1 MGKNKARRV
10 IGHPRSG
17 IAFVAAGALIALAAC
32 SSGTTST
39 PAAPAE
45 SSAAPAAS
53 SSAAPA
59 ASTAP
64 AEAGSSFEQISQ
76 FLLSET
82 GSYSSPPTT
91 APAPQAG
98 KNLWLISCGQAYTS
112 CSIPIG
118 AAEEAAQS
126 IGWATKIFDDQG
138 DPTTVTTGI
147 RQAIADKADAIF
159 MYYIDCVYAA
169 EALSEAREAG
179 IKVAA
184 AESAD
189 CSDLDP
195 AAESL
200 FDYSVTYSGGLDGP
214 VSGGQSPYA
223 EQIGLWGQAQGN
235 LGVVKAGGK
244 VNALVFTD
252 NYGFGGKRA
261 AEGMNEVLG
270 SCDGCTSQVIE
281 FPYEDLANGNLATT
295 VSQALLK
302 NPEANVV
309 AAAYD
314 AIVVYGLAQAAAE
327 VGRELIVIGGEG
339 SAEGMDLVRAGQITL
354 GAGLPLGWE
363 GYAAVDALNR
373 ILQGEEPAPTGM
385 GLQLFDAESN
395 VPASGGYVPPFD
407 YKAIYQQAWGV

>member
-1 MGKNKARRV
+1 MGRAR
-10 IGHPRSG
+10 GG
-17 IAFVAAGALIALAAC
+17 LAALAVGALVALAAC
-32 SSGTTST
+32 SSGGDATEAT
-39 PAAPAE
+39 P
-45 SSAAPAAS
+45 SAPAAS
-53 SSAAPA
+53 SAPAPSATAAPA
-59 ASTAP
+59 SSAAAS
-64 AEAGSSFEQISQ
+64 EALSPFEAISQ
-76 FLLSET
+76 FLLTET

-91 APAPQAG
+91 APTPEAG

-126 IGWATKIFDDQG
+126 IGWETTIFDDQG
-138 DPTTVTTGI
+138 DPTTVTAGV
-147 RQAIADKADAIF
+147 RQAIAAKADAIF
-159 MYYIDCVYAA
+159 LYYIDCVYAA
-169 EALSEAREAG
+169 EALSEARAAG

-195 AAESL
+195 NAESL

-214 VSGGQSPYA
+214 IPGGQSPYA
-223 EQIGLWGQAQGN
+223 EQIALWGQAQGN
-235 LGVVKAGGK
+235 LGVVKAGGS

-261 AEGMNEVLG
+261 AEGMNEVLA
-270 SCDGCTSQVIE
+270 SCDGCTSQIIE

-314 AIVVYGLAQAAAE
+314 AIAVYGLAQAAADS
-327 VGRELIVIGGEG
+327 GRELIVIGGEG

-373 ILQGEEPAPTGM
+373 LLQGEEPVPTGM
-385 GLQLFDAESN
+385 GLQLFDADNN

-407 YKAIYQQAWGV
+407 YKAIYQQAWGVTS